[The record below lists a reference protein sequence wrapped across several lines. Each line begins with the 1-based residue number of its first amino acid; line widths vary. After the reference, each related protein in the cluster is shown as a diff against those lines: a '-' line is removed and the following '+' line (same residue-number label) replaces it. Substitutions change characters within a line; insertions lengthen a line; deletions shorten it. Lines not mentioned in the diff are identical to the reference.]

1 MKTNKK
7 PLQMALSIFIWQ
19 GLADALKTLNWK
31 EEALVVLRRLSCRL
45 KIYSLFFNH
54 INNYFYFG

>member
-1 MKTNKK
+1 
-7 PLQMALSIFIWQ
+7 MALSIFIWQ